1 MIKPFMHGLRAYKHA
16 HHLVWKEGMWKHLI
30 IPGLLS
36 MLYFPL
42 VIGGLFG
49 GTFFG
54 VQELSAHISEKWLPN
69 EVASWAA
76 WGLSAIVG
84 LLAIYLAFLLYR
96 SVVMII
102 YAPFIG
108 LISETAEAKFHGTR
122 GPAFSVGGLLYDI
135 YRGTMV
141 SVLTLAVSLLLTIFC
156 WLLWLLPVVGTV
168 IYFIGMFI
176 TQAYFAGAGFMDP
189 VLERRRIG
197 IRSSLAHSYRHK
209 WHAMGNGTGFMLM
222 MLVPV
227 IGWFLAPSYGIIAAA
242 ISGVDTLY
250 NDKPISR

>member
-1 MIKPFMHGLRAYKHA
+1 
-16 HHLVWKEGMWKHLI
+16 MWKHLI
-30 IPGLLS
+30 VPGLLS

-42 VIGGLFG
+42 VIGGFFG

-54 VQELSAHISEKWLPN
+54 VKEISTYISEKWLPN
-69 EVASWAA
+69 EVAEWAA
-76 WGLSAIVG
+76 WGLSILIG

-108 LISETAEAKFHGTR
+108 LISETAEEKYHGTR
-122 GPAFSVGGLLYDI
+122 GPGFSVGGMLYDI
-135 YRGTMV
+135 YRGSMV
-141 SVLTLAVSLLLTIFC
+141 SALMLAISLMLTVLC
-156 WLLWLLPVVGTV
+156 WLLWLLPVVGAV
-168 IYFIGMFI
+168 IYFAGMLI
-176 TQAYFAGAGFMDP
+176 IQAYFAGAGFMDP

-197 IRSSLAHSYRHK
+197 IRASLSHSYRHK
-209 WHAMGNGTGFMLM
+209 WHALGNGTGFVIM

-250 NDKPISR
+250 DDKPIAR

>member
-1 MIKPFMHGLRAYKHA
+1 MIKPFMRGLGAYRHA

-30 IPGLLS
+30 VPGLLS

-54 VQELSAHISEKWLPN
+54 VQEISTKIGEKWLPS
-69 EVASWAA
+69 EVAAWAA
-76 WGLSAIVG
+76 WGLSFIIG
-84 LLAIYLAFLLYR
+84 LLGIYVAYLLFR

-108 LISETAEAKFHGTR
+108 LISETAEEKFHGTK
-122 GPAFSVGGLLYDI
+122 GPAFSIGGLLYDI
-135 YRGTMV
+135 YRGT
-141 SVLTLAVSLLLTIFC
+141 TVSLLMLGISLALTAVC
-156 WLLWLLPVVGTV
+156 WLLWLIPIAGAI
-168 IYFIGMFI
+168 IYFAGMLLI
-176 TQAYFAGAGFMDP
+176 QAYFAGAGFMDP

-197 IRSSLAHSYRHK
+197 IRSSLAHSYRNK
-209 WHAMGNGTGFMLM
+209 WHAMGNGTGFVLM

-242 ISGVDTLY
+242 VSGVDTLY
-250 NDKPISR
+250 EKPKEQ

>member
-1 MIKPFMHGLRAYKHA
+1 MIKSYLKGLNAYKEA
-16 HHLVWKEGMWKHLI
+16 HRLVWKEGMWKHLI
-30 IPGLLS
+30 VPGLLS

-69 EVASWAA
+69 EVAAWAA
-76 WGLSAIVG
+76 WGLSIIVG
-84 LLAIYLAFLLYR
+84 LLAVYLAFLLYR
-96 SVVMII
+96 SIVMVI

-108 LISETAEAKFHGTR
+108 FISETAEDKFHGTK
-122 GPAFSVGGLLYDI
+122 GPAFSLGGLLYDI

-141 SVLTLAVSLLLTIFC
+141 SGVTLALSLVLTVVC
-156 WLLWLLPVVGTV
+156 WLLWLLPIAGAA
-168 IYFIGMFI
+168 IYFIGMLV

-209 WHAMGNGTGFMLM
+209 WHAMGNGTGFLLM

-227 IGWFLAPSYGIIAAA
+227 VGWFLAPSYGIIAAA

-250 NDKPISR
+250 DTEPSAR